1 MFKIKTR
8 EVSTDISES
17 EETLDC
23 VKVFDPEGKMIAEF
37 DKIDGFNSDE
47 SYYLGPKEE
56 NREIYCVFQDHC
68 LYVSEDNDS
77 FDPIASFSEGEIH
90 TITVDPLLGFKKGKL
105 LGKYDGY
112 DAQTAVELVNK
123 FNNDGEDSFGLFE
136 SITSPSKRKI
146 NLKTYLMSFIMA
158 LLGIGIAA
166 VPFRIL
172 PEIMPF
178 LISVAIFIAM
188 CVTYKS
194 KSNAWLSNN
203 TWALLLKIIF
213 VTFIS
218 STIMQ
223 QNIYYLDE
231 LTILSMII
239 VICSCIIAIDNYDSP
254 DITTALFKNK
264 LLFVSI
270 FIFSYYIVLS
280 MISVLDTQVDV
291 LFSIIFVSLA
301 ILFLIV
307 FVSYRINHPRYIL
320 NEIAIFDEHRT
331 ERGYKS
337 KCMLLLAIV
346 IFVLS
351 GVYLFMCPQL
361 YLPFIK

>member
-1 MFKIKTR
+1 MFKINTQPA
-8 EVSTDISES
+8 STDISES
-17 EETLDC
+17 EETQDC
-23 VKVFDPEGKMIAEF
+23 VKVFDPEGKLIAEF
-37 DKIDGFNSDE
+37 DKKDGFDSNE
-47 SYYLGPKEE
+47 PYYLGPQSE
-56 NREIYCVFQDHC
+56 EIYCVFQENY
-68 LYVSEDNDS
+68 LYISEDDEI
-77 FDPIASFSEGEIH
+77 FKPIALFSEGEIH
-90 TITVDPLLGFKKGKL
+90 KIMVDPLLGAKKEKP

-112 DAQTAVELVNK
+112 DAQVAVELVNK
-123 FNNDGEDSFGLFE
+123 FNNDGEDFFGLFE
-136 SITSPSKRKI
+136 SITSPFRRRI
-146 NLKTYLMSFIMA
+146 NLKTYLIAFIMV

-194 KSNAWLSNN
+194 NVWLSDN

-223 QNIYYLDE
+223 QNIYWLDE
-231 LTILSMII
+231 STILSMVIL
-239 VICSCIIAIDNYDSP
+239 ICSCIIAIDNYDSP

-331 ERGYKS
+331 ERSYKS

-361 YLPFIK
+361 YLPFI

>member
-17 EETLDC
+17 EETQDC
-23 VKVFDPEGKMIAEF
+23 VKVFDPEGKLVAEF

-47 SYYLGPKEE
+47 SYYLGPKEK
-56 NREIYCVFQDHC
+56 NKEIYCVFQDHC
-68 LYVSEDNDS
+68 LYISEDNDS

-105 LGKYDGY
+105 LGKYAGC

-146 NLKTYLMSFIMA
+146 NLKTYLMSFIMVF
-158 LLGIGIAA
+158 LGIGIAA
-166 VPFRIL
+166 IPFKIL
-172 PEIMPF
+172 PEIIPF
-178 LISVAIFIAM
+178 LISISVFIAIF
-188 CVTYKS
+188 VTYRL
-194 KSNAWLSNN
+194 NAWLSNN

-239 VICSCIIAIDNYDSP
+239 VICSCIIAIDNYNSP

-264 LLFVSI
+264 LLFASI
-270 FIFSYYIVLS
+270 FIFSYYLALS
-280 MISVLDTQVDV
+280 TISVLDTQVDV

-301 ILFLIV
+301 ILFIIV
-307 FVSYRINHPRYIL
+307 FVSYKINHPRYIL
-320 NEIAIFDEHRT
+320 DEIAIFDEHRT